1 VRQDAQPWS
10 AVPSAA
16 PGISGLGLDVLDG
29 VRAGDEA
36 QRRLLMAGVLI
47 LFTGLPA
54 DVPARPA
61 AGA

>member
-1 VRQDAQPWS
+1 MLP
-10 AVPSAA
+10 
-16 PGISGLGLDVLDG
+16 GLGLCVFDG

-36 QRRLLMAGVLI
+36 QRRLLLAGILI

-54 DVPARPA
+54 AVSVRPA